1 MPNAYYWWQGGREG
15 GQKSQ
20 KPAYVIHGCSLTRGN
35 GTYFFEFLW
44 QFPKNMVFVKEFS
57 LESMLE
63 IFGNSR
69 SHIPWQFAISH
80 IFFHLFDLKNL
91 IIKNHDKYLQ
101 KKAALITNAQMGF
114 GYRQFGKKN
123 DASKKI
129 WRRFGLKSRKSW
141 QATKLTQKSAFFLWP
156 QNFFSIF

>member
-1 MPNAYYWWQGGREG
+1 
-15 GQKSQ
+15 
-20 KPAYVIHGCSLTRGN
+20 
-35 GTYFFEFLW
+35 
-44 QFPKNMVFVKEFS
+44 MVFVKEFS

-141 QATKLTQKSAFFLWP
+141 QVIKLTQKSAFFYDHKTFFLSSKMCIHKVFNIKCLVFNAVISTVQSWFSDNLW
-156 QNFFSIF
+156 FSDYSTKTVFQFTT

>member
-1 MPNAYYWWQGGREG
+1 
-15 GQKSQ
+15 
-20 KPAYVIHGCSLTRGN
+20 
-35 GTYFFEFLW
+35 
-44 QFPKNMVFVKEFS
+44 MVFVKEFS

-141 QATKLTQKSAFFLWP
+141 QVTKLTQKSAFFMTTKL
-156 QNFFSIF
+156 FFLSSKMCIHKVFNIKCGLNSFGLKPIKSWQVTCLT

>member
-1 MPNAYYWWQGGREG
+1 
-15 GQKSQ
+15 
-20 KPAYVIHGCSLTRGN
+20 
-35 GTYFFEFLW
+35 
-44 QFPKNMVFVKEFS
+44 MVFVKEFS
-57 LESMLE
+57 LKSMLE

-91 IIKNHDKYLQ
+91 IIKNCDKYLQ
-101 KKAALITNAQMGF
+101 KKASLITNVQMGF

-129 WRRFGLKSRKSW
+129 WRRFVLKSRKSW
-141 QATKLTQKSAFFLWP
+141 QVIKLTQKSAFFMTTKL
-156 QNFFSIF
+156 FFLSSKMCIHKVFNIKCGLYGFGLKPIKSWQVTCLT

>member
-1 MPNAYYWWQGGREG
+1 
-15 GQKSQ
+15 
-20 KPAYVIHGCSLTRGN
+20 
-35 GTYFFEFLW
+35 
-44 QFPKNMVFVKEFS
+44 MVFVKEFS

-123 DASKKI
+123 YASKKI
-129 WRRFGLKSRKSW
+129 WRRFGHKSRKSW
-141 QATKLTQKSAFFLWP
+141 QVTKLTQKSAFFMTTKLYLLKCAYIKCLTS
-156 QNFFSIF
+156 NVTLIVLALNL

>member
-1 MPNAYYWWQGGREG
+1 
-15 GQKSQ
+15 
-20 KPAYVIHGCSLTRGN
+20 
-35 GTYFFEFLW
+35 
-44 QFPKNMVFVKEFS
+44 MVFVKEFS
-57 LESMLE
+57 LKSMLE

-91 IIKNHDKYLQ
+91 IIKNYDKYLQ
-101 KKAALITNAQMGF
+101 KKASLITNVQMGF

-129 WRRFGLKSRKSW
+129 WRRFVLKSRKSW
-141 QATKLTQKSAFFLWP
+141 QVIKLTQKSAFFMTTKL
-156 QNFFSIF
+156 FFLSSKMCIHKVFNIKCGLNGFGLKPIKSWQVTCLT